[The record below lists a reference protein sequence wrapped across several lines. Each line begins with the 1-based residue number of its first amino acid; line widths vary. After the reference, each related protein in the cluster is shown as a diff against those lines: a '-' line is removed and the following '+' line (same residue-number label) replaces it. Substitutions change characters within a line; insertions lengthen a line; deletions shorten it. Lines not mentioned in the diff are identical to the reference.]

1 MQHKILKKKRIFQ
14 TIFTVVWNKQKNKI
28 EISSV
33 KDEDDHNNNK

>member
-14 TIFTVVWNKQKNKI
+14 TIFTVVWNKQK
-28 EISSV
+28 ISSV